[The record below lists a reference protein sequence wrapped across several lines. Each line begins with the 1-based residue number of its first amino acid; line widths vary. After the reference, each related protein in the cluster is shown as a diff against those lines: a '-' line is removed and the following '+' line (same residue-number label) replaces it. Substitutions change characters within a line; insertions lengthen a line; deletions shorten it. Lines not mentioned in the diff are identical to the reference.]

1 MESQIRIAI
10 LGTRGFPSFYGGF
23 ETAVRELAPYFAKS
37 GHQTFVYSR
46 RASCKDN
53 PQIENLRVIYS
64 PYLNRK
70 SLGTITHVIS
80 SFVHI
85 VFNKPDIILGFN
97 VTCAII
103 APISKILKIP
113 LVINVDGLE
122 WRREKWGKIAKFAY
136 FFFAFLAAKNSTHL
150 VSDSKHIQKYWN
162 RTFDVSSE
170 FIAYGGQVC
179 ELDPLT
185 DEKYKSDLLYVAR
198 FVPENSFELFL
209 SLVKLL
215 PQETKVV
222 MVGSYSNA
230 TKKELQEFSEFLLA
244 NSNVTYLGHI
254 SNDKE
259 LFKYWN
265 NAQVY
270 FHGHTVGGTNP
281 ALVQAMHCGARILA
295 RETVYNR
302 EVLGE
307 AGHYFDNN
315 LSLLYEKLQFLLLAD
330 ETSNH
335 TRASAKIRATDLYS
349 WDKISTE
356 YLILLQKSKE
366 SNRTNL

>member
-1 MESQIRIAI
+1 MRIAI

-46 RASCKDN
+46 RAACKDN
-53 PQIENLRVIYS
+53 PQIRNLRVIYS
-64 PYLNRK
+64 PYLDKK
-70 SLGTITHVIS
+70 SLGTITHIIS

-85 VFNKPDIILGFN
+85 IFSKPDIILGFN

-103 APISKILKIP
+103 GPIAKILKIP

-122 WRREKWGKIAKFAY
+122 WRRQKWGKIAKFAY
-136 FFFAFLAAKNSTHL
+136 FFFAYLASKYSTCL
-150 VSDSKHIQKYWN
+150 VSDSKHIQEYWY
-162 RTFDVSSE
+162 RTFDVPSN

-179 ELDPLT
+179 ELDSLI
-185 DEKYKSDLLYVAR
+185 DEKYVSDLLYVAR

-209 SLVKLL
+209 NLVKLL
-215 PQETKVV
+215 PAETKVF

-230 TKKELQEFSEFLLA
+230 TEKQLEEFSSFLLT
-244 NSNVTYLGHI
+244 NTNVTYLGHI
-254 SNDKE
+254 SNDQE

-295 RETVYNR
+295 RETIYNR
-302 EVLGE
+302 EVLGD
-307 AGHYFDNN
+307 AGYYFDPD
-315 LSLLYEKLQFLLLAD
+315 LPSLYQKLQYLLLSK
-330 ETSNH
+330 ETS
-335 TRASAKIRATDLYS
+335 RDIRDMARIRAKDLYS
-349 WDKISTE
+349 WEEISYE
-356 YLILLQKSKE
+356 YLSLLQS
-366 SNRTNL
+366 S